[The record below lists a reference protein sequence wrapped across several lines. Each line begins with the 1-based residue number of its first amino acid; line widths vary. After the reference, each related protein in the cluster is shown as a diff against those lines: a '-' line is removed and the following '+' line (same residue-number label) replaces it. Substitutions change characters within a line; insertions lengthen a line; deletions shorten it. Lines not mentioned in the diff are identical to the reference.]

1 MTTDK
6 ITAEIMAAL
15 EHGVDVR
22 GRRIFL
28 HGGVDEQSIGV
39 AIRAMYLLAD
49 IKTSKPEDGRIEL
62 FVTSYGGDLD
72 EAFVLHDVTRTI
84 QVPVHTVALGKC
96 MSAAPLLVA
105 CGQKGKRWASEN
117 CQFMMH
123 DVSLDEIDGSPAYI
137 AAHVEAAKAQM
148 QQYATLLG
156 KYTDK
161 PKAHWTRMFKNKSD
175 KFFSAEEALEWGLI
189 DNIWAE
195 KE

>member
-1 MTTDK
+1 MNNKVTDEL
-6 ITAEIMAAL
+6 TAAL
-15 EHGVDVR
+15 EKGIDVK

-28 HGGVDEQSIGV
+28 HGGVDEDTIGI
-39 AIRAMYLLAD
+39 AIRGMYLLAD
-49 IKTSKPEDGRIEL
+49 MEKTPIEL

-72 EAFVLHDVTRTI
+72 EAFALHDVTRTI
-84 QVPVHTVALGKC
+84 KVPVHTVALGKC

-123 DVSLDEIDGSPAYI
+123 DCEVDVSEGSPAYI
-137 AAHVEAAKAQM
+137 AAYVEAARTQM
-148 QQYATLLG
+148 ARYAELLA

-161 PKAHWTRMFKNKSD
+161 PKGHWTRMFQRKSD
-175 KFFSAEEALEWGLI
+175 KFFTADDALEWGLI